1 MEVLDKQKN
10 KLNLMLIFLNCLST
24 GSFLDTDLKIII
36 IFGCL
41 ALIAALLA
49 STVKLWRSRPK
60 TAKLSKR

>member
-1 MEVLDKQKN
+1 
-10 KLNLMLIFLNCLST
+10 MLIFLNCLST